1 MVKEIK
7 IRSDYFNPKDTL
19 DCGQIFRY
27 YEIDKGYLV
36 LSGDKA
42 CILFTQDNSTVI
54 RCNEEDEIYFTNYF
68 DLQTDYHAIYQR
80 AQNSDYPV
88 LKKASDLGKG
98 IRILRQNSEEMLY
111 SFLISQNNNIPRI
124 KKSIYLI
131 CERVGERKCFEG
143 HFYYSFPTSKKMNS
157 MSKEF
162 YNDCGLGYRSE
173 YIKILTECAV
183 NGLIDRLM
191 CLNSVQIKQ
200 ELLKIKGIG
209 EKVADCVLLFGFHV
223 TESFP
228 VDVWIEKIYK
238 ENFNGKLTDRK
249 KITEY
254 FINLFGQDAGYFQQ
268 YLFYYKRSLEKK
280 IIK

>member
-42 CILFTQDNSTVI
+42 CLLFTQDNSTVI
-54 RCNEEDEIYFTNYF
+54 RCNEEDESYFTNYF
-68 DLQTDYHAIYQR
+68 DLQTDYHAICQR

-124 KKSIYLI
+124 KKSINLI
-131 CERVGERKCFEG
+131 CERLGERKCFEG
-143 HFYYSFPTSKKMNS
+143 HFYYSFPTSKKLSS

-173 YIKILTECAV
+173 YIKIVSECAV
-183 NGLIDRLM
+183 NGLIGRLM

-254 FINLFGQDAGYFQQ
+254 FIKLFGQDAGFFQQ